1 MRKPG
6 PTSMPDRRRPCA
18 AVTRRD
24 VVRGAGAAV
33 ACATLG
39 PTRSAFAAAPHRLT
53 VGAFELTVVSDGHL
67 VLPTSFLAPDA
78 PAAERAAIL
87 ADSGEN
93 GAEFNSP
100 TNCTLIRAGNALI
113 LIDTGS
119 GPHFMPTAGKLADN
133 FDAAGIDRRTI
144 TMVVYTH
151 GHPDHL
157 WGVVDDFEE
166 PLFPQASY
174 VVAAAE
180 WDFWHGANALSGL
193 PAERAGFVTGARRS
207 YAHIKD
213 KVRMVKPGDEIV
225 SGLRVLA
232 TPGHTQG
239 HVSLEVAGGDGLVIG
254 GDALTHA
261 LISFRHPEW
270 RPQADHVPDL
280 AASTRTRLLDRL
292 ATDRMKLIGFHL
304 PYPGVGYVE
313 RTDGAYRFVAT

>member
-1 MRKPG
+1 MSNEAMRLLPG
-6 PTSMPDRRRPCA
+6 A
-18 AVTRRD
+18 ASRRD
-24 VVRGAGAAV
+24 LVRGAGATLA
-33 ACATLG
+33 ATALIANRG
-39 PTRSAFAAAPHRLT
+39 TFAAPPHRIT

-67 VLPTSFLAPDA
+67 VLPTSFLAPDVPEA
-78 PAAERAAIL
+78 DRAAIL
-87 ADSGEN
+87 KESGET
-93 GAEFNSP
+93 GAEFKSP
-100 TNCTLIRAGNALI
+100 TNCTLIRAGRELI
-113 LIDTGS
+113 LVDTGS
-119 GPHFMPTAGKLADN
+119 GPHFMPSAGKFADN
-133 FDAAGIDRRTI
+133 LDAAGIDRGTI
-144 TMVVYTH
+144 TTVVYTH

-166 PLFPQASY
+166 PVLPQASY

-213 KVRMVKPGDEIV
+213 KVRMVKPGADVVTGI
-225 SGLRVLA
+225 RVLA

-280 AASTRTRLLDRL
+280 AAATRTRLLDRL

-304 PYPGVGYVE
+304 PWPGVGYVE
-313 RTDGAYRFVAT
+313 RKDRAYRFVAA